1 MGSYLLDD
9 EWSQL
14 KSVSASISKAFAT
27 WSASEDMVR
36 LGGWDCQEIDEE
48 DWEELEITVGD
59 ARHED
64 RQADQGKIHQ

>member
-9 EWSQL
+9 EWPQL
-14 KSVSASISKAFAT
+14 KSVPASISKTFST
-27 WSASEDMVR
+27 RSTSEDMVR
-36 LGGWDCQEIDEE
+36 LGRWDSQEINEE
-48 DWEELEITVGD
+48 DWQKLEITVRD